1 MLCVD
6 KRAPMNITFS
16 RLWWLSL
23 ISVVEYLLEPLSLE
37 TAYWVLITLLLTRVS
52 KSTNM
57 ECQLD
62 SIKIYKFLLFIHMHR
77 NCMLSVNDWKGHSA
91 LSFLRKLFDNYCM
104 RGLCPS
110 SFYFFHQHYR
120 KKHATQA
127 VYSSFIWF
135 ILPFH
140 PEWFNIYSYSLL
152 SKWIVN
158 RCISNVPDRNH
169 HSSEKTL

>member
-1 MLCVD
+1 MLKMLCVD

-23 ISVVEYLLEPLSLE
+23 ISVVEYLLEPLRLE

-62 SIKIYKFLLFIHMHR
+62 SIKIYKFLLFIHMYR

-110 SFYFFHQHYR
+110 SFYFFTGIIAKNIRQFIPLLFGLFSPSTPNDLIFIH
-120 KKHATQA
+120 T
-127 VYSSFIWF
+127 VYYQIE
-135 ILPFH
+135 L
-140 PEWFNIYSYSLL
+140 
-152 SKWIVN
+152 
-158 RCISNVPDRNH
+158 
-169 HSSEKTL
+169 